1 MNPTKFDLNF
11 DLTVGEN
18 FTHTLELGGI
28 LFILGANGTGKS
40 SLISQLF
47 NSHHQHAKRI
57 SAHRQ
62 TWFTS
67 NALDLTPQS
76 RDRLDEEI
84 QHQDRQVNSRY
95 IEEYAEIKIGVTIFD
110 LIDAVANLDRKIAN
124 LVRNG
129 KNQEA
134 SKEAETPSP
143 LQVTNELLRLS
154 NIPIEISLEDKQK
167 ILASRANSSDA
178 PYSIAELSDGERSAL
193 LIIAA
198 VLTAKPN
205 TLLLIDEPERHLHRS
220 IISPLLTLL
229 FEQRRDCA
237 FVVSTHEVMLPVD
250 NPNASTLLLRT
261 CRYESAK
268 AKSWKA
274 DLLSPG
280 VSVDDT
286 LKRDLLGSREKIIFV
301 EGTTTSLDAP
311 MYSIL
316 FPNVSIIPKESCL
329 DVENAVKS
337 LRDNMDLHWVE
348 AWGIVDN
355 DGRSAEN
362 VEHLKN
368 NHVYALSHYSVES
381 LYYHPEIVKRVAS
394 RQAEVTDDDA
404 TNLCNQAVTE
414 AVSAVRD
421 KKTHLI
427 SKAVNRRLRREYSES
442 FPSKENIQNKN
453 IIKIEIDID
462 AIRIA
467 ENQQLEKLI
476 TNNQFEQLL
485 QHYPLRESGALS
497 KIAQKIGL
505 KRQKY
510 ETAVRK
516 LVRED
521 ASTRSFLKQFFDD
534 LPSEINTKSDGGRGQ
549 KQSGKD
555 STAAKQSSE

>member
-1 MNPTKFDLNF
+1 MNSTKFEVKF
-11 DLTVGEN
+11 DLTVGGI
-18 FTHTLELGGI
+18 FTHSLELGGI

-47 NSHHQHAKRI
+47 NYHIHHAKRI

-62 TWFTS
+62 TWFTT
-67 NALDLTPQS
+67 NVLDLTPQS
-76 RDRLDEEI
+76 RDRFDQEI
-84 QHQDRQVNSRY
+84 KFQDQQEKARY
-95 IEEYAEIKIGVTIFD
+95 IEEHAERKIGVTIFD
-110 LIDAVANLDRKIAN
+110 LINSVTNLDRKIAS
-124 LVRNG
+124 LVRGG
-129 KNQEA
+129 KIQEA

-154 NIPIEISLEDKQK
+154 NIPIEISLEEKQK
-167 ILASRANSSDA
+167 ILARRTNSSDA

-220 IISPLLTLL
+220 IISSLLTRL
-229 FEQRRDCA
+229 FEHRRDCA
-237 FVVSTHEVMLPVD
+237 FIVSTHEVMLPVD
-250 NPNASTLLLRT
+250 NPNANTLLLRT
-261 CRYESAK
+261 CKYENSRAI
-268 AKSWKA
+268 SWMA
-274 DLLSPG
+274 DLLAPG
-280 VSVDDT
+280 IPVDDK

-301 EGTTTSLDAP
+301 EGTTASLDAP

-316 FPNVSIIPKESCL
+316 FPNVSIIPKESCF
-329 DVENAVKS
+329 DVEYAVKS
-337 LRDNMDLHWVE
+337 LRDNTNLHWVE

-381 LYYHPEIVKRVAS
+381 LYYHPEIVKKVAS
-394 RQAEVTDDDA
+394 RQSEVTGEDA
-404 TNLCNQAVTE
+404 TSLYSQAVTD

-421 KKTHLI
+421 KHTHLI
-427 SKAVNRRLRREYSES
+427 SKAINRSVKRQYSVS
-442 FPSKENIQNKN
+442 FPSEEDIQNKEK
-453 IIKIEIDID
+453 IQIEIDIES
-462 AIRIA
+462 IRVT
-467 ENQQLEKLI
+467 ENQQIEKLV
-476 TNNQFEQLL
+476 TNNEFEQLL
-485 QHYPLRESGALS
+485 KHYPLRESGALG

-505 KRQKY
+505 TKQKY
-510 ETAVRK
+510 ENAVRK
-516 LVRED
+516 LVQED

-555 STAAKQSSE
+555 TTAAKQSSE